1 MSPEALRVPPHS
13 IEAEQSVI
21 GALLLDNRVFDK
33 LGELR
38 ADEFYNA
45 GHQRIFEAM
54 HAAWVAGQ
62 TFDAVTVSEALKAT
76 DKLEFY
82 VGGLAYI
89 GALQNAQSQTR
100 PMLPGMRDR
109 PRASEAAW
117 IGRCRRGS
125 LGA

>member
-1 MSPEALRVPPHS
+1 MSPETLRVPPHS

-76 DKLEFY
+76 GKLEF

-89 GALQNAQSQTR
+89 RCAAKCGSKAR
-100 PMLPGMRDR
+100 PMLPGMR
-109 PRASEAAW
+109 
-117 IGRCRRGS
+117 
-125 LGA
+125 